1 MLTRGWRWSVARVGM
16 YGHWPWTLGKS
27 WHKWMYVGAA
37 VLSTPLIDIDGCVT
51 VADFAGGLWHF
62 GPQLLGANSHV
73 AGKL

>member
-1 MLTRGWRWSVARVGM
+1 MWACMGTG
-16 YGHWPWTLGKS
+16 LGLWANLGTS
-27 WHKWMYVGAA
+27 GCTAVGAA

>member
-1 MLTRGWRWSVARVGM
+1 
-16 YGHWPWTLGKS
+16 
-27 WHKWMYVGAA
+27 MYVGAA

-51 VADFAGGLWHF
+51 VADFAEGLWHF